1 MSSPDFHA
9 NISDIRSVERLVPG
23 QRPQA
28 INVANVAASIRP
40 FKFVV
45 EGGDDTPTSMPRTAY
60 QLVYEDGTV
69 MLDSGLDKAT
79 HDSFSDAG
87 NEPYDPPAFMRLK
100 QALDQTR
107 LIIFTHYHADHVAGV
122 LTAENFTE
130 LARKTMITRDTAD
143 FLVNNPHRPHL
154 KLTDTQVNEFVHFDY
169 ETYLPVAPGVVLIKA
184 PGHSPDSQMVF
195 IRLAS
200 GREILHVVD
209 SAWNMENIT
218 REKGKA
224 APWVKEDKEALL
236 AQLKWL
242 NGLRSSEP
250 DLTFLITH
258 DETQLNTITEE
269 GIVGRELRIS

>member
-9 NISDIRSVERLVPG
+9 NISDIRSVERLIPG

-60 QLVYEDGTV
+60 QLVYEDATV

-122 LTAENFTE
+122 LTAENFTD

-154 KLTDTQVNEFVHFDY
+154 KLSETQVNEFVHFDY
-169 ETYLPVAPGVVLIKA
+169 ETYLPVAPGVVMIKA
-184 PGHSPDSQMVF
+184 PGHSPDSQMIF

-258 DETQLNTITEE
+258 DESQLNTVTEE

>member
-69 MLDSGLDKAT
+69 MLDSGLNKAT

-154 KLTDTQVNEFVHFDY
+154 KLSETQVNEFVHFDY
-169 ETYLPVAPGVVLIKA
+169 ETYLPVAPGVVMIKA
-184 PGHSPDSQMVF
+184 PGHSPDSQIIF

-258 DETQLNTITEE
+258 DESQLNTVTEE